1 MYNFAAKKK
10 DMNNPLEEYEDLN
23 EYEKS
28 IVEQEL
34 LSKAFRNSYDLVTK
48 KQTMNDIVTS
58 TGGLLVAH
66 DPQGDIDNACLIN
79 MIDFFIEEEEYE
91 KCAVIKRLI
100 KKLKNKTIK
109 KDTESRKE
117 FNEFFNIKKK

>member
-1 MYNFAAKKK
+1 MQPKKEN
-10 DMNNPLEEYEDLN
+10 MNNPLEEYEDLN

-34 LSKAFRNSYDLVTK
+34 LSKAFRNSYNLVTEK
-48 KQTMNDIVTS
+48 KTMNDIVTS

-66 DPQGDIDNACLIN
+66 DPQADLKDGDLIN
-79 MIDFFIEEEEYE
+79 MMDFFIEEEEYE

-109 KDTESRKE
+109 EDTNSRKE